1 MYGSIQHHG
10 VMGMKWGVRRYQNK
24 DGSLTPVGRK
34 RLSQKTEKE
43 PVKKDEQP
51 KKKSMSEMTDDE
63 LRQMISRFELEKK
76 YKDLYKEK
84 TVKQESKGKKFVMD
98 ILETIGKNTL
108 TNLGTQAANHT
119 LGNLINKAAGVKSDD
134 AANRIVNP
142 QKGQTDKK

>member
-1 MYGSIQHHG
+1 MDETIQHHG

-24 DGSLTPVGRK
+24 DGSLTPAGKK

-51 KKKSMSEMTDDE
+51 KKKSMSDMTDDE

-76 YKDLYKEK
+76 YRDLYKEK